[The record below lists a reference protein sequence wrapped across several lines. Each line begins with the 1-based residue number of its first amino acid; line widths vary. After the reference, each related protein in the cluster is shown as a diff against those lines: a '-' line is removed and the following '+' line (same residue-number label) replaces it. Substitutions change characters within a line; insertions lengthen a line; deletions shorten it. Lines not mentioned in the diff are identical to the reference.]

1 MRDYHAHGAV
11 ASESLI
17 YFLIKENN
25 KWARDLLAQCFGV
38 PEREREALL
47 AGEAVWKIPNGNT
60 ITIGLMDSPQ

>member
-1 MRDYHAHGAV
+1 MREFYAHGAV

-25 KWARDLLAQCFGV
+25 KWARDMLAQCFGI

-47 AGEAVWKIPNGNT
+47 AGETPWMIPNGNT
-60 ITIGLMDSPQ
+60 IIIGPMD